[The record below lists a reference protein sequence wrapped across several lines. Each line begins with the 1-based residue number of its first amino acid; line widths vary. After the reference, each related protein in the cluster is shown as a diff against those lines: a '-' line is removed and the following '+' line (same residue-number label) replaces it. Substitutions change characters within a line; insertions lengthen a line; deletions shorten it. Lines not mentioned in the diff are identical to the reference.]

1 MKEITPPLSLRED
14 KVSLQKILN
23 TKWRLKSIF
32 ESGIISDEAKFKN
45 VDIVF
50 SPFHI
55 YAIYGNRI
63 DQFKYK
69 FITEKSFIVEI
80 EGQTVKCIIKELD
93 NNNFVFHAD
102 FNNHYFI
109 LELENQQ
116 N

>member
-1 MKEITPPLSLRED
+1 MREIAKPLTLRED
-14 KVSLQKILN
+14 NTFLRQILN

-32 ESGIISDEAKFKN
+32 ESGITSDEAKFKN
-45 VDIVF
+45 VDLVF

-69 FITEKSFIVEI
+69 FITDKSFIVKI
-80 EGQTVKCIIKELD
+80 EGQKVKCIIKELD
-93 NNNFVFHAD
+93 DKHFVFHAD

-116 N
+116 K

>member
-1 MKEITPPLSLRED
+1 MKEVTKPLSLRED
-14 KVSLQKILN
+14 NEFLQQILN

-32 ESGIISDEAKFKN
+32 ESGIISDEAKFKD
-45 VDIVF
+45 VDLVF

-63 DQFKYK
+63 DQFRYK
-69 FITEKSFIVEI
+69 FITDKTFIVEV
-80 EGQTVKCIIKELD
+80 EGQKVKCLIKDLD
-93 NNNFVFHAD
+93 KKNFVFHAD

-116 N
+116 A

>member
-1 MKEITPPLSLRED
+1 MKEMTKPLSLRED
-14 KVSLQKILN
+14 KVALQKILN

-32 ESGIISDEAKFKN
+32 ESGINSDEAQFKD
-45 VDIVF
+45 VDLVF

-69 FITEKSFIVEI
+69 FINEKSFIVEI
-80 EGQTVKCIIKELD
+80 EGQKVKCIIKELD
-93 NNNFVFHAD
+93 DQHFVFHAD

-116 N
+116 A